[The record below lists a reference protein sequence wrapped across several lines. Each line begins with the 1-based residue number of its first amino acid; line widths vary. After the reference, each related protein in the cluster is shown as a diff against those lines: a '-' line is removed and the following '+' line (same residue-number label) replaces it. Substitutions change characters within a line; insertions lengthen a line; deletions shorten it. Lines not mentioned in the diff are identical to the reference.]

1 MPIGVLSGR
10 LIMAATFC
18 AAILV
23 AADARA
29 SDLDALHADIA
40 AIVAENQVRG
50 GAYAVID
57 GGEVTALRTFGH
69 TDTEAER
76 PVTSGTLFRVGSISK
91 AVTSLLAM
99 SAVEDGLIA
108 LDTPITDVLPGVG
121 IENPWQDA
129 APLRLVHLLEHTGG
143 LPGSSFYEYA
153 QVGPDVS
160 PAAYLTRMEGRLTL
174 RWPPGRYYSYAN
186 GGHTIAA
193 RMLEAVSGQ
202 TFDALAKARLFEP
215 LDMAS
220 ATFSTRPAA
229 TDDLSQSFSA
239 DGAPAPNWQMAVRPS
254 GSLAASID
262 DMARL
267 ARFLATEGASI
278 EAPPVSKDGLRRM
291 RHGRASLP
299 GRQGYAYAY
308 GLGMFGF
315 IAANR
320 VFWGHWGKTE
330 GFLANLGV
338 LPDHGNSFVLL
349 SNTSNRRAMS
359 EMRERLAAHVARD
372 LPTPDAASPVQVAP
386 DPGFA
391 GLYLPFTHDM
401 ALRSWLFA
409 LIQAVIVENDNGAL
423 RVRPLL
429 PVGEAATLSPMSDR
443 FFAVGDFPVATH
455 LFLDDHGRTV
465 LFGGGQ
471 ETYRKLTGA
480 AALAVK
486 AGLLIGLASVVIG
499 VLAGAVMAVVWLFG
513 RAKAGQT
520 AVAIC
525 FGAAAG
531 LLLLLL
537 VAFALFG
544 VMAPFNETNQL
555 GEVGARS
562 LLLLSLSAS
571 WPLLALLGGV
581 LLVRRWRGLPIYLQG
596 LGVFVAA
603 GHLMIAGIMVWQGWL
618 PLVTWR
624 A

>member
-1 MPIGVLSGR
+1 MSIAGLSGQ
-10 LIMAATFC
+10 LAMAATIC
-18 AAILV
+18 AAITIS
-23 AADARA
+23 ADGRA
-29 SDLDALHADIA
+29 SDLDTLNADIA

-57 GGEVTALRTFGH
+57 SGEVTALRTFGH
-69 TDTEAER
+69 ADAEAAR
-76 PVTSGTLFRVGSISK
+76 PVTSATLFRVGSISK
-91 AVTSLLAM
+91 AVTSLLVM

-108 LDTPITDVLPGVG
+108 LDTPVTDVLPGVG
-121 IENPWQDA
+121 IENPWRDT

-160 PAAYLTRMEGRLTL
+160 TSAYLTRMQGRLTL

-202 TFDALAKARLFEP
+202 TFDVLARARVFEP
-215 LDMAS
+215 LDMPS
-220 ATFSTRPAA
+220 ATFSTRSSVI
-229 TDDLSQSFSA
+229 DDLSQSFAA
-239 DGAPAPNWQMAVRPS
+239 DGVPAPRWQMAVRPS

-262 DMARL
+262 GMARL
-267 ARFLATEGASI
+267 TWFLATEGASM
-278 EAPPVSKDGLRRM
+278 APPPVSKDGLRRM

-299 GRQGYAYAY
+299 AQQGYAYTY

-338 LPDHGNSFVLL
+338 LPDHGQGFVLL
-349 SNTSNRRAMS
+349 SNTSNRRAMA

-372 LPTPDAASPVQVAP
+372 LPTAEAAPPVQVTP
-386 DPGFA
+386 DPTFA

-409 LIQAVIVENDNGAL
+409 LIQAAVVENDNGVF

-429 PVGEAATLSPMSDR
+429 PIGETATLSPMSDR
-443 FFAVGDFPVATH
+443 FFTIGDFPVATH
-455 LFLDDHGRTV
+455 LFLDDDGRTV
-465 LFGGGQ
+465 LFGDGQ
-471 ETYRKLTGA
+471 ETYRKLNRA
-480 AALAVK
+480 AAFAVK
-486 AGLLIGLASVVIG
+486 AGLLIGVASVVVGIL
-499 VLAGAVMAVVWLFG
+499 VAVVMTAVWLFG

-520 AVAIC
+520 AVVIC

-531 LLLLLL
+531 LFLLLL

-544 VMAPFNETNQL
+544 VMAPFNEINQL

-562 LLLLSLSAS
+562 LLLLLLSVA
-571 WPLLALLGGV
+571 WPVLAVLGGV

-596 LGVFVAA
+596 GGVFVAA
-603 GHLMIAGIMVWQGWL
+603 GYLMIAGVMVWQGWL
-618 PLVTWR
+618 PLITWL

>member
-1 MPIGVLSGR
+1 MPIAVLSRR
-10 LIMAATFC
+10 LITAASFC
-18 AAILV
+18 AALV
-23 AADARA
+23 VGADGRA
-29 SDLDALHADIA
+29 SDLDALHADIS

-57 GGEVTALRTFGH
+57 RGEVTALRTFGH
-69 TDTEAER
+69 ADAEAER

-121 IENPWQDA
+121 IENPWRDA

-160 PAAYLTRMEGRLTL
+160 PSAYLTRMQGRLTL

-202 TFDALAKARLFEP
+202 TFDVLARVRVFEP
-215 LDMAS
+215 LDMPS
-220 ATFSTRPAA
+220 ATFSTRPSA
-229 TDDLSQSFSA
+229 TDDLSQSFAA
-239 DGAPAPNWQMAVRPS
+239 DGVPAPSWQMAVRPS

-267 ARFLATEGASI
+267 ARFLATEGASVA
-278 EAPPVSKDGLRRM
+278 APPVSADGLRRM
-291 RHGRASLP
+291 RRGATSLP
-299 GRQGYAYAY
+299 ARHGYDYAY

-338 LPDHGNSFVLL
+338 LPDHGKGFVLL

-359 EMRERLAAHVARD
+359 EMRERLAAHVAHD
-372 LPTPDAASPVQVAP
+372 LSASTTAPPAQVTPDPA
-386 DPGFA
+386 FA
-391 GLYLPFTHDM
+391 GFYLPFTHDM
-401 ALRSWLFA
+401 ALRGWIFA
-409 LIQAVIVENDNGAL
+409 LLQAVIVEHDDGVL
-423 RVRPLL
+423 QVRPLL
-429 PVGEAATLSPMSDR
+429 PIGAATTLSPVSDR
-443 FFAVGDFPVATH
+443 FFTAGDFPVATH
-455 LFLDDHGRTV
+455 LFLDDDGRTV
-465 LFGGGQ
+465 LFGDGQ
-471 ETYRKLTGA
+471 ETYRKLYGA
-480 AALAVK
+480 VAFAVK
-486 AGLLIGLASVVIG
+486 AGLLIGVASVVVGILTG
-499 VLAGAVMAVVWLFG
+499 VVMTAVWLFG

-520 AVAIC
+520 AVVIC

-531 LLLLLL
+531 LLP
-537 VAFALFG
+537 LFIVTFVLFD
-544 VMAPFNETNQL
+544 VMAPFNQVNQL

-562 LLLLSLSAS
+562 LLLLLLSVT

-596 LGVFVAA
+596 IGVFVAA
-603 GHLMIAGIMVWQGWL
+603 GYLMIAGVMVWQDWL